1 MNDANEILVENMS
14 KAEVNVKVS
23 IANCRKTRNKRVA
36 HGLQRCSKFKF
47 RASTAEAGRL
57 LTSAPAYTR

>member
-23 IANCRKTRNKRVA
+23 IAFVGK
-36 HGLQRCSKFKF
+36 L
-47 RASTAEAGRL
+47 
-57 LTSAPAYTR
+57 